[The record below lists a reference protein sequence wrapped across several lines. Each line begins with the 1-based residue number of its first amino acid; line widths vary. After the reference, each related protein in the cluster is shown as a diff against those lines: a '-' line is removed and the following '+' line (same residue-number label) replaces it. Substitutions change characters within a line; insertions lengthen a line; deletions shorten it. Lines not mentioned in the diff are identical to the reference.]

1 MKIQALT
8 QAIIT
13 AAFAVFA
20 SSATAQSYPQ
30 RPITLIIPSD
40 PGGSLDITG
49 RLLGQY
55 LPPLLGQTV
64 VVENVPGAG
73 NAVGTGRVAKAKPD
87 GYTLLLGAS
96 SGVVINPLVVKN
108 PTYDGIKELTAVS
121 LLGLSYV
128 VIAVGPSMKATTFKD
143 MIAMAKENSGKY
155 SYGTPGI
162 GSVNH
167 LGGELMNAIAGV
179 STVHVPYKGAAP
191 AINDLMGG
199 RIEFAP
205 MTSVSV
211 ASLYQSG
218 KVRILASMSEQR
230 LAVFPDVPTTAEAGF
245 PKMTMS
251 TFNGLF
257 APAATPRPIINQ
269 LHAATSKVLADS
281 RFQGALE
288 KTGQLPPPP
297 RSPEQT
303 QRYVADFSELLKPV
317 IKAANISE

>member
-1 MKIQALT
+1 MRLDVKSRLVT
-8 QAIIT
+8 VVLFT
-13 AAFAVFA
+13 AFVT
-20 SSATAQSYPQ
+20 SATAQTYPTKPV
-30 RPITLIIPSD
+30 RLVIPST
-40 PGGSLDITG
+40 PSGSLDITG
-49 RLLGQY
+49 RKLGQY
-55 LPPLLGQTV
+55 LSPLLGQPV
-64 VVENVPGAG
+64 VIDNVPGAG
-73 NAVGTGRVAKAKPD
+73 NAIGTGEVAHARPD
-87 GYTLLLGAS
+87 GYVLLLGAS
-96 SGVVINPLVVKN
+96 SGVILSPLIVKN
-108 PTYDGIKELTAVS
+108 PTYDGIRDLTAVS
-121 LLGLSYV
+121 LLGLQYIVVAAGPGLPAKSFREMITLFRANPGKHSYAS
-128 VIAVGPSMKATTFKD
+128 IGVGAIT
-143 MIAMAKENSGKY
+143 
-155 SYGTPGI
+155 
-162 GSVNH
+162 H
-167 LGGELMNAIAGV
+167 LGGEVMNSMAKTSV
-179 STVHVPYKGAAP
+179 VHVPYKGAGP
-191 AINDLMGG
+191 ALNDVIAG
-199 RIEFAP
+199 RVEIAP